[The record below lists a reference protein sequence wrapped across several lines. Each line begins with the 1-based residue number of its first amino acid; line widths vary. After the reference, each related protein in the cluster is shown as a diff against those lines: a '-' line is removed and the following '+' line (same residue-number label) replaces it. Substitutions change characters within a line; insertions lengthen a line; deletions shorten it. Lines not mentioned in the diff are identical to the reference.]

1 MFKKSNLF
9 AVLVVVVM
17 LVSACAPA
25 APAAPAST
33 SAPVEVTRIVE
44 VAAEPVV
51 KEVVV
56 TATPAPVA
64 SAREPITLWFW
75 GAPPNLQ
82 EAFQKALIEPFNAS
96 QDQYELQMEYNN
108 DVDNNVRVS
117 VLAGEGPDLVY
128 TSGPSYIAPLAKA
141 GVLEPLDRYAEQYGW
156 SDRLLKPVLD
166 TCRQLGYLYCMPP
179 SLISDGMFYNR
190 TLLKEK
196 GWSVPKTLKEV
207 ETIMK
212 AAQAEGL
219 YASVTGN
226 KGWQPVN
233 ENYAS
238 IFINGIVGPQ
248 LFYEILSTGK
258 GWESPEMVKAIEE
271 SARWFK
277 AGYLGG
283 SDYFSLNFDE
293 SISLVSQKRS
303 PFFFAPSMGFQW
315 ATNYFTG
322 DTAED
327 FAFAPI
333 PQLSESVPYPVYDLG
348 VAFTL
353 SINANSKVKDGA
365 AMVLDHIFSSEFAA
379 EMAKVWPGYWGIP
392 LKDFPT
398 DPDATGLTK
407 SFLEAMA
414 AMTAAV
420 DKGSFG
426 FKIGTFFPPA
436 TSQVMFED
444 IESVWLDKMSVADML
459 KKAASTYAEEK
470 AQGLVQDLPKPAP

>member
-248 LFYEILSTGK
+248 RFYEILSTGK

>member
-1 MFKKSNLF
+1 MMKH
-9 AVLVVVVM
+9 A
-17 LVSACAPA
+17 
-25 APAAPAST
+25 
-33 SAPVEVTRIVE
+33 
-44 VAAEPVV
+44 VAA
-51 KEVVV
+51 
-56 TATPAPVA
+56 ASILAAMASPAW
-64 SAREPITLWFW
+64 ARDAVTLWFW

-82 EAFQKALIEPFNAS
+82 EAFQKVLVEPFNAS
-96 QDQYELQMEYNN
+96 QELYELQMDYNN
-108 DVDNNVRVS
+108 DVDNNVRTA

-141 GVLEPLDRYAEQYGW
+141 GVLEPLDAYAEKFGW
-156 SDRLLKPVLD
+156 ADTLLKPVLD
-166 TCRQLGYLYCMPP
+166 TCVQLGHLYCMPP
-179 SLISDGMFYNR
+179 SLISDGMFYNKA
-190 TLLKEK
+190 LLAEK
-196 GWSVPKTLKEV
+196 GWAVPKTMAEV
-207 ETIMK
+207 ETVMQ

-238 IFINGIVGPQ
+238 IFINNVVGPAK
-248 LFYEILSTGK
+248 FYDILSTGK
-258 GWESPEMVKAIEE
+258 GWDSPEMVKAIEE

-283 SDYFSLNFDE
+283 KDYFSLNFDE
-293 SISLVSQKRS
+293 SISLVSQKKS
-303 PFFFAPSMGFQW
+303 PFFFAPSIGFQW

-327 FAFAPI
+327 FGFAPI
-333 PQLSESVPYPVYDLG
+333 PQMSADLPYPIYDVG

-365 AMVLDHIFSSEFAA
+365 AAVLDLIFKPEFAA
-379 EMAKVWPGYWGIP
+379 NMAKVWPGYWGIP
-392 LKDFPT
+392 LKEFPT
-398 DPDATGLTK
+398 DPAATGLTK

-420 DKGSFG
+420 DKGTFG
-426 FKIGTFFPPA
+426 YKIGTFFPPA

-444 IESVWLDKMSVADML
+444 IESVWLDKMTAADML
-459 KKAASTYAEEK
+459 KKASTAYADEMSK
-470 AQGLVQDLPKPAP
+470 GLTQELPKPVM